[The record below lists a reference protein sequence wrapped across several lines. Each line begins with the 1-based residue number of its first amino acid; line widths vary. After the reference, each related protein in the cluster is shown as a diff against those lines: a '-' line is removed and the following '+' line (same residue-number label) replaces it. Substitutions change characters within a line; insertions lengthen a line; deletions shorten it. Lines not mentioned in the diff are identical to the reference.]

1 MGNEGQRQRIISVIS
16 PREKRDFSFT
26 EEDDEEENAEDGRM
40 AYLKGFD
47 ANPALLSKEILRLE
61 SSSKEKGLSI
71 LQIQHRLQL

>member
-1 MGNEGQRQRIISVIS
+1 
-16 PREKRDFSFT
+16 
-26 EEDDEEENAEDGRM
+26 M

-71 LQIQHRLQL
+71 LQI